1 MRGWLETLVQ
11 DLGYALRSFKRSRS
25 FVLVAL
31 LSLTLGIGATTAIF
45 SVIYG
50 VLISPYPYAKPGEI
64 WAPAVRGTDGQGG
77 HGWGVDE
84 LKRLSEVPAFADVM
98 ATSFETMLMT
108 GEFAPESFGGVLLS
122 GNAFQFLGVP
132 PVIGRT
138 ILPSDIEAHGRA
150 GARRRD
156 QSSGVAALVQGRART
171 RSARRCCFNDQALY
185 DNRRDAAAIRLV
197 WQ

>member
-1 MRGWLETLVQ
+1 MRGWLETFVQ
-11 DLGYALRSFKRSRS
+11 DLGYALHLFKRSRS

-84 LKRLSEVPAFADVM
+84 LEGSRSCPRSADVM
-98 ATSFETMLMT
+98 AHRRE
-108 GEFAPESFGGVLLS
+108 VLLT
-122 GNAFQFLGVP
+122 GDLP
-132 PVIGRT
+132 P
-138 ILPSDIEAHGRA
+138 RA
-150 GARRRD
+150 LAASSCRATLSTSSASRR
-156 QSSGVAALVQGRART
+156 
-171 RSARRCCFNDQALY
+171 
-185 DNRRDAAAIRLV
+185 
-197 WQ
+197 